1 MGASVRKFV
10 KPRAYY
16 DIERRAIKHIEK
28 EQERPTAA
36 PKHKGT
42 EQEDV
47 YCKFNI
53 FTRDDLCYL
62 EFKAQ

>member
-47 YCKFNI
+47 YCKFI
-53 FTRDDLCYL
+53 TV
-62 EFKAQ
+62 

>member
-53 FTRDDLCYL
+53 FTRDDLL
-62 EFKAQ
+62 